1 MPDKDTDKSRNSL
14 FVGTLSKGLRVL
26 RAFDESHTSLSLAEL
41 VVRTGLDKSAV
52 QRLAHTLHVE
62 GMLDKDP
69 TTRRFRPSHAWLE
82 LAYVYYWSD
91 PLIARAMPKLVELSR
106 SIGETVNLAQMS
118 GDHII
123 YALRLPNQRTH
134 FAASIVGRR
143 LPAIA
148 TAAGRVMLATWPQA
162 EWEAAVA
169 TWPIQAVTP
178 KTVTDREAI
187 RLDVEQAMRN
197 GFTITA
203 NQMILNE
210 ISIALPVRGIDSRA
224 QAAVQVSVS
233 SHNFDFDRVR
243 REILPALQDTA
254 NGILA

>member
-1 MPDKDTDKSRNSL
+1 MPDKDENKGPNSL
-14 FVGTLSKGLRVL
+14 FVGTLAKGLQVL
-26 RAFDESHTSLSLAEL
+26 RAFDESHTALSLGEL
-41 VVRTGLDKSAV
+41 VARTGLDKSAV

-69 TTRRFRPSHAWLE
+69 TSRRFSPSHAWLE

-91 PLIARAMPKLVELSR
+91 PLIARAMPKLVELSG

-134 FAASIVGRR
+134 FAASIIGRR

-162 EWEAAVA
+162 EWEAAVS
-169 TWPIQAVTP
+169 TWPIQAFTP
-178 KTVTDREAI
+178 KTVTDRESI
-187 RLDVEQAMRN
+187 RLDVEQAVRN

-203 NQMILNE
+203 NQMMLNE
-210 ISIALPVRGIDSRA
+210 ISVALPIRGIDSRA
-224 QAAVQVSVS
+224 RAAVQVSVS
-233 SHNFDFDRVR
+233 SHKFDFARIR
-243 REILPALQDTA
+243 LEILPALQDAA